1 MSDIESMYVGCVPR
15 PLHRGAGCRYVPRPC
30 LERYLNYIHSHIH
43 IYTYYDND
51 NNIFVFCS
59 FIALLSVIF
68 AVLLPFCLFL
78 VPRKFLC
85 SPQHQNVWYC
95 PQFSASSCHLQIV
108 EWAPRL
114 APRVNDTDVPKSL
127 SYRPSVA
134 VLSPLEPHLPLTISP
149 RSTAQVY
156 CRLQVAGV
164 SPESVVPVH
173 HWLVV
178 CPALAMTPH
187 PIQNLSPSLS
197 LHWYISKDPCGGEQ
211 FVSFLLF
218 SYL

>member
-1 MSDIESMYVGCVPR
+1 MIM
-15 PLHRGAGCRYVPRPC
+15 
-30 LERYLNYIHSHIH
+30 
-43 IYTYYDND
+43 TT
-51 NNIFVFCS
+51 IFFSCS
-59 FIALLSVIF
+59 FIALLIVIF
-68 AVLLPFCLFL
+68 AILLPICLYL

-114 APRVNDTDVPKSL
+114 APWVNDTDVPKSL

-164 SPESVVPVH
+164 SPESVIPAH

-178 CPALAMTPH
+178 CPASATTPH

-197 LHWYISKDPCGGEQ
+197 LHWYISKDPCEGEQ

>member
-1 MSDIESMYVGCVPR
+1 M
-15 PLHRGAGCRYVPRPC
+15 
-30 LERYLNYIHSHIH
+30 
-43 IYTYYDND
+43 TT
-51 NNIFVFCS
+51 IFFSCS
-59 FIALLSVIF
+59 FIALLIVIF
-68 AVLLPFCLFL
+68 AILLPICLYL

-149 RSTAQVY
+149 RSTAQVT
-156 CRLQVAGV
+156 AGCKL
-164 SPESVVPVH
+164 PESALSLSFLRTIGSWSVQPRPRPLIQSKTCPQVSAFIGIFPKIRVKENSLSAFFFFHISRNDVRSAMSGQQLSACPVQVGH
-173 HWLVV
+173 LQSDTGDLVV
-178 CPALAMTPH
+178 SIFRLKL
-187 PIQNLSPSLS
+187 LS
-197 LHWYISKDPCGGEQ
+197 
-211 FVSFLLF
+211 
-218 SYL
+218 